1 MGVKKLFT
9 FLSNNNIYEV
19 YPYINDL
26 INQIG
31 LKKNNM
37 LIGVDGN
44 LFCYKYAH
52 SYDNMLIGFFNQVIQ
67 FLSNGLIPLYIF
79 DGGTIQEKELT
90 NQNRNHK
97 KQVNKAKLELIDSQQ
112 NEYIDIDTEI
122 DFATTRKRIEKN
134 TIRISIKEI
143 NVLLELFD
151 ILNIPYIFSHGEGE
165 YLAVLL
171 NRYGIIDMF
180 LSDDTDPLP
189 AGILRTIKF
198 FNNGVYFLN
207 NKKMLDKLDL
217 DLKDFCDFCI
227 MLGSDYAMFNH
238 GLKPPE
244 IYDLIKHHHS
254 IENILDSKPELKS
267 IIKLET
273 VNKIRKVYEQSAE
286 NERIMFINPESEKL
300 HNYNFIIDHHN
311 YNFYSNIMLEFWD
324 EFILVLKQS
333 FESLDIK
340 LSMGFKNKLNSFVR
354 TKKFNIKNI
363 VRFLK
368 NYVQDITEE
377 EIKNAQIT
385 FEYLNTFGF

>member
-9 FLSNNNIYEV
+9 FLNNNNIYEV

-26 INQIG
+26 INHIG

-67 FLSNGLIPLYIF
+67 FLSNGLVPLYIF

-90 NQNRNHK
+90 NQSRNHK
-97 KQVNKAKLELIDSQQ
+97 KQVNKTKLDLIDLQS
-112 NEYIDIDTEI
+112 NDYIDKELEYSII
-122 DFATTRKRIEKN
+122 RKRIEKN
-134 TIRISIKEI
+134 TIRISINQI

-151 ILNIPYIFSHGEGE
+151 ILNIPYIFSYGEGE

-171 NRYGIIDMF
+171 NKYGIIDMF

-189 AGILRTIKF
+189 AGIIKTIKF

-207 NKKMLDKLDL
+207 YDTMLNKLELNSKE
-217 DLKDFCDFCI
+217 FCDFCI
-227 MLGSDYAMFNH
+227 ILGSDYAMFNH
-238 GLKPPE
+238 GLKPIN
-244 IYDLIKHHHS
+244 IYELIKKYHS
-254 IENILDSKPELKS
+254 IENILDFKPELKT

-273 VNKIRKVYEQSAE
+273 INKIRKVYEQSAE
-286 NERIMFINPESEKL
+286 NERIMFINPDSEKL
-300 HNYNFIIDHHN
+300 QGYNFIIDHHN

-324 EFILVLKQS
+324 DFITILKQGL
-333 FESLDIK
+333 ELIETK
-340 LSMGFKNKLNSFVR
+340 LSLNFKNNLNNYIR
-354 TKKFNIKNI
+354 TKKFNIKDI

-368 NYVQDITEE
+368 NYVQDITEL
-377 EIKNAQIT
+377 EIKNAEIT

>member
-122 DFATTRKRIEKN
+122 EFDITRKRIEKN
-134 TIRISIKEI
+134 KIRISIKEI
-143 NVLLELFD
+143 NKLLE
-151 ILNIPYIFSHGEGE
+151 
-165 YLAVLL
+165 
-171 NRYGIIDMF
+171 
-180 LSDDTDPLP
+180 
-189 AGILRTIKF
+189 
-198 FNNGVYFLN
+198 
-207 NKKMLDKLDL
+207 
-217 DLKDFCDFCI
+217 
-227 MLGSDYAMFNH
+227 
-238 GLKPPE
+238 
-244 IYDLIKHHHS
+244 
-254 IENILDSKPELKS
+254 
-267 IIKLET
+267 
-273 VNKIRKVYEQSAE
+273 
-286 NERIMFINPESEKL
+286 
-300 HNYNFIIDHHN
+300 
-311 YNFYSNIMLEFWD
+311 
-324 EFILVLKQS
+324 
-333 FESLDIK
+333 
-340 LSMGFKNKLNSFVR
+340 
-354 TKKFNIKNI
+354 
-363 VRFLK
+363 
-368 NYVQDITEE
+368 
-377 EIKNAQIT
+377 
-385 FEYLNTFGF
+385 

>member
-9 FLSNNNIYEV
+9 FLNNNNIYEV

-26 INQIG
+26 INHIG
-31 LKKNNM
+31 FKKNNM

-67 FLSNGLIPLYIF
+67 FLSNGLIPIYIF
-79 DGGTIQEKELT
+79 DGGTIQEKEIT
-90 NQNRNHK
+90 NQNRYHK
-97 KQVNKAKLELIDSQQ
+97 KQVNKAKLDLIDSQQ
-112 NEYIDIDTEI
+112 NEQTDSELE
-122 DFATTRKRIEKN
+122 FAITRKRIEKN

-171 NRYGIIDMF
+171 NKYGIIDMF

-189 AGILRTIKF
+189 AGIIRTIKF
-198 FNNGVYFLN
+198 FNNGVYFLSVEN
-207 NKKMLDKLDL
+207 MLNKLNLNPKE
-217 DLKDFCDFCI
+217 FCDFCI

-238 GLKPPE
+238 GLKPPD
-244 IYDLIKHHHS
+244 IYELIKQYHS
-254 IENILDSKPELKS
+254 IENILNYKPELKTM
-267 IIKLET
+267 IKLET
-273 VNKIRKVYEQSAE
+273 VYKIRKVYEQSAE
-286 NERIMFINPESEKL
+286 NERIMFLNPDSEKL
-300 HNYNFIIDHHN
+300 QNYNFIIDHHN

-324 EFILVLKQS
+324 EFIVILNQGLQ
-333 FESLDIK
+333 LIDTN
-340 LSMGFKNKLNSFVR
+340 LSISFKNKLNSFIR
-354 TKKFNIKNI
+354 IKKFNLKNI

-368 NYVQDITEE
+368 NYVQDITEQ
-377 EIKNAQIT
+377 EIKNAEIT